1 MEVTNIMAN
10 KLFIMLQNT
19 SPSNPHALGAPFF
32 QAAAAAVMDYEVE
45 MVLTADA
52 GLLMKKGVAENLRA
66 KEGSPKSIYDFIKD
80 AYNAGV
86 VFKVCTPAL
95 ELNDF
100 TKEDLIEECS
110 GVVGGAYVV
119 QMVMDDNVKTLSY

>member
-1 MEVTNIMAN
+1 MAN

-32 QAAAAAVMDYEVE
+32 QAAAAATMDYEVE
-45 MVLTADA
+45 VVLTADA
-52 GLLMKKGVAENLRA
+52 GLLMKKGVAENLRV
-66 KEGSPKSIYDFIKD
+66 KEGSPKSVYDFIKD
-80 AYNAGV
+80 AYEAGV

-95 ELNDF
+95 VLNNF
-100 TKEDLIEECS
+100 NKEDLIEECS

-119 QMVMDDNVKTLSY
+119 EMVMDDNVKTLSY

>member
-1 MEVTNIMAN
+1 MAN

-19 SPSNPHALGAPFF
+19 TPDNPHQLGAPFF
-32 QAAAAAVMDYEVE
+32 QAAAAATMDYEVE

-52 GLLMKKGVAENLRA
+52 GLLMKKGVAENLRVKA
-66 KEGSPKSIYDFIKD
+66 GSPKSVYDFIKD
-80 AYNAGV
+80 AHEAGV
-86 VFKVCTPAL
+86 VFKICTPAL

-100 TKEDLIEECS
+100 TKDDLIPECS

-119 QMVMDDNVKTLSY
+119 EMAMDDDVKVLAY

>member
-1 MEVTNIMAN
+1 MAN

-19 SPSNPHALGAPFF
+19 TPSDPHSLAAPFF
-32 QAAAAAVMDYEVE
+32 QATTAAVMDYEVE
-45 MVLTADA
+45 VVLTADA

-66 KEGSPKSIYDFIKD
+66 KEGSPKSVYGFIKD
-80 AYNAGV
+80 AYDAGV

-100 TKEDLIEECS
+100 TEDDLIEECS

-119 QMVMDDNVKTLSY
+119 EMVMDDNVRTLSY

>member
-1 MEVTNIMAN
+1 MAN

-19 SPSNPHALGAPFF
+19 SPANPHSLAAPFF
-32 QAAAAAVMDYEVE
+32 QATAAAVMDYEVE
-45 MVLTADA
+45 IVLTTDA

-66 KEGSPKSIYDFIKD
+66 KEGSSKTVYDFIKD

-86 VFKVCTPAL
+86 VFKICTPAM

-100 TKEDLIEECS
+100 TKDDLIEECS

-119 QMVMDDNVKTLSY
+119 EMVMDDNVRTLSY